1 MRRLLTIL
9 AIALAI
15 GNCWAQRHEILSS
28 RIASLQVTAD
38 DKWMEMPVTTLGGNI
53 TIDFDDL
60 THDYTRYTYRIEHCE
75 ADWTTSE
82 SIFSSEYLQG
92 FAEGNTIDD
101 YIESI
106 NTIQLY
112 THYQLQIPNQ
122 HCSLKMS
129 GNYRLTV
136 IDENNDEQPVLT
148 ACFMVVEPL
157 MGVSLNCT
165 TNTDIDIN
173 NSHQQIEMEIA
184 YGPLTVTNPTEQIKT
199 VVMQNQRWD
208 NARINAR
215 PQFTKAD
222 GLRWH
227 HCRDYIFSAG
237 NEYRKFEILDLSHPT
252 MGIDHIHWDGS
263 AYHVFPFLAEPRKN
277 YVYDEDADGA
287 FLIRNSDNI
296 EIENTCDYALVHF
309 QLKCPQHPSGDI
321 YLNGTWT
328 HDRFLPQYRMEYDY
342 EKQIYEAVVPLKQ
355 GYYNYQFL
363 EMDAGGALHPLPSEG
378 NFYQTQ
384 NSYQALVYYRG
395 TGERTDRL
403 VGFASISN

>member
-1 MRRLLTIL
+1 MKRLLIL
-9 AIALAI
+9 IALVIAIAE
-15 GNCWAQRHEILSS
+15 CQAQRHEILSP

-38 DKWMEMPVTTLGGNI
+38 GKWMSMPVTTLGGTI
-53 TIDFDDL
+53 TVAFDDL
-60 THDYTRYTYRIEHCE
+60 THDYTRYTYRIDHCE

-82 SIFSSEYLQG
+82 GIFTSDYLQG

-112 THYQLQIPNQ
+112 THYELQIPND
-122 HCSLKMS
+122 HCRLKMS

-157 MGVSLNCT
+157 MGVSISAT

-173 NSHQQIEMEIA
+173 SRHQQIQMELS
-184 YGPLTVTNPTEQIKT
+184 YGSLKVTNPTEQIKT

-215 PQFTKAD
+215 PQFTMAD
-222 GLRWH
+222 GLRWQ

-252 MGIDHIHWDGS
+252 MGIDHIHWDGTS
-263 AYHVFPFLAEPRKN
+263 YHVFPFLSEPRQN

-309 QLKCPQHPSGDI
+309 QLKCPQPAAGDI
-321 YLNGTWT
+321 YLNGAWT
-328 HDRFLPQYRMEYDY
+328 CDRFLPQYKMEYDY
-342 EKQIYEAVVPLKQ
+342 EKQLYEAVVPLKQ
-355 GYYNYQFL
+355 GYYNYQYL
-363 EMDAGGALHPLPSEG
+363 LMDARGALQPLPSEG

-384 NSYQALVYYRG
+384 NSYQALVYYREIG
-395 TGERTDRL
+395 GRTDRL
-403 VGFASISN
+403 VGYAVIRN